1 MRRRLIA
8 TLWWAGI
15 FTVAVGFTFA
25 SAQGSPGARDAQR
38 QPAPSGAQSPDHDFV
53 AQVAMA
59 NMAAIQL
66 GHMATK
72 KTQNADVH
80 KLAETTVGDH
90 LKAQQRLADAAYG
103 AGIKWPTRLDDKHQQ
118 LHQRLSKLS
127 TEQFDR
133 EYVKATIDGHRDV
146 EKVLAAR
153 VGANSG
159 GAPARSQSDESSLS
173 AKVNQWAAA
182 TLPEVRDHLKE
193 AEQVFADL
201 GKAE

>member
-1 MRRRLIA
+1 
-8 TLWWAGI
+8 
-15 FTVAVGFTFA
+15 
-25 SAQGSPGARDAQR
+25 
-38 QPAPSGAQSPDHDFV
+38 
-53 AQVAMA
+53 MA

-80 KLAETTVGDH
+80 KLAETTVDDH

-103 AGIKWPTRLDDKHQQ
+103 AGVRWPTKLDDKHQQ

-127 TEQFDR
+127 NEQFDR
-133 EYVKATIDGHRDV
+133 EYVKAMIDGHRDV
-146 EKVLAAR
+146 EKMLAAR
-153 VGANSG
+153 VGANSA
-159 GAPARSQSDESSLS
+159 GAQARSQSDEASLT

-182 TLPEVRDHLKE
+182 TLPEVREHLKE